1 MRTTTPRVRAGVPA
15 GGQFAPINRPEA
27 TGVELLDD
35 PGPGGAA
42 LDGEAILAEATRW
55 GTRYARRYGADA
67 AEVIGEVAVRFYE
80 RRAGLAS
87 AAPVRNDVGYL
98 RTLAHS
104 IAIQA
109 IGAERSYVRQA
120 WRTYQ
125 ARCDEAMQRLGHG
138 LSRAQEDEI
147 AASVVAA
154 QEPRRRAPAGFH
166 RKRHVVSL
174 DGPAHR
180 LDAHD
185 RGVAIATS
193 LRGPDDTE
201 ALATGRDRALGPLG
215 EMAERLAAAGDH
227 AGARRLAWDAFAELV
242 GAPAVEASSVTERE
256 AATARK
262 AVADAGGA
270 GALAGDHAAGLT
282 SPERSEALFKP
293 FGKLADDERDAVVAA
308 LSARRPLAD
317 ELWDLA
323 LRAAT
328 KRRGG
333 SHV

>member
-1 MRTTTPRVRAGVPA
+1 MRAGVPA
-15 GGQFAPINRPEA
+15 GGQFAPIGRPEA
-27 TGVELLDD
+27 DGIELVDD
-35 PGPGGAA
+35 PAPGNTA
-42 LDGEAILAEATRW
+42 LDGEAVLAEATRW

-80 RRAGLAS
+80 RRARTGS

-98 RTLAHS
+98 RTLARS

-109 IGAERSYVRQA
+109 VGAERSYVRQA
-120 WRTYQ
+120 WRAYQ

-138 LSRAQEDEI
+138 LTSAQEDEI
-147 AASVVAA
+147 AASVIAA

-166 RKRHVVSL
+166 RRRQAVSL
-174 DGPAHR
+174 DAAAHR
-180 LDAHD
+180 P
-185 RGVAIATS
+185 VATS
-193 LRGPDDTE
+193 LAGPDATE

-242 GAPAVEASSVTERE
+242 GAPAVEASCVTERE
-256 AATARK
+256 AAAARK

-270 GALAGDHAAGLT
+270 GALAEAHARGRTTPAQV
-282 SPERSEALFKP
+282 SALFAP
-293 FGKLADDERDAVVAA
+293 FGELDDDERDAVVAA
-308 LSARRPLAD
+308 LGARRQLAD

-333 SHV
+333 SHG